1 MTNCIV
7 LGIRNNLLYPALF
20 MLCINLLRIIK
31 VASFPEIAKKDNNIT
46 ITFFSALTF
55 LSNIIFS
62 IIFLYLKNKSN
73 KKKKNSKIV
82 GIYVV
87 QEGNSEHLKRLD
99 SDSKIFFL
107 IFLDAYL
114 EFIGTIRHIYLLKV
128 MPTETKLI
136 PLDIRIRSREI
147 IFASIIC
154 HFTIGAQ
161 LKRHHIVSLIIIVIF
176 LISLYIYEVYLQH
189 KLDYYNSIFKF
200 LELQALKVLIN
211 ICRVFADV
219 IEKYL
224 FEFNYLLPLKLLFI
238 KGVMQAFFM
247 AVFYLFNLNYAKEG
261 FSNLF
266 SNNDNNFSGN
276 DILYIIFI
284 IIALLLYFIVSGF
297 SYIYKLFTIKM
308 YSPMTRTLSDTI
320 LDIFYFIYF
329 STKENDKKQLNSKY
343 FWHNL
348 ISIIIMIFFN
358 LVYNEF
364 LVLNFWG
371 MGKNTYSQISK
382 RATNIEL
389 INDNKSDYSDSNASE
404 DLDISTL

>member
-107 IFLDAYL
+107 IFLEAYL
-114 EFIGTIRHIYLLKV
+114 EFIGTIRQIYLLKV
-128 MPTETKLI
+128 KPKNTLLI

-224 FEFNYLLPLKLLFI
+224 FEFNYFSPFKLLFL
-238 KGVMQAFFM
+238 KGVMQTIFM
-247 AVFYLFNLNYAKEG
+247 SLFYLFNLNYIKEE
-261 FSNLF
+261 FRILF
-266 SNNDNNFSGN
+266 SNNNN
-276 DILYIIFI
+276 LYIVYSIT
-284 IIALLLYFIVSGF
+284 ALLLYFFISGYC
-297 SYIYKLFTIKM
+297 SIYKLFTVKM
-308 YSPMTRTLSDTI
+308 YSPMTRTLFDTI

-329 STKENDKKQLNSKY
+329 SIDENNEKKLNTPY
-343 FWHNL
+343 FWVN
-348 ISIIIMIFFN
+348 IIGIIIMLFFN

-371 MGKNTYSQISK
+371 MEKNTYLEISK
-382 RATNIEL
+382 RALEI
-389 INDNKSDYSDSNASE
+389 
-404 DLDISTL
+404 